1 MSSLAGSP
9 SGGEADSS
17 DHGTFVLHLMPEI
30 SSVGHA
36 DLGQGDLAA
45 AVEIGR
51 EVVLVVDSNI
61 HLICSILNFEGSLLV
76 PLWLLATAVD
86 CLRLELLSVNLE
98 DGERILVAEGVKVA
112 IEFSLDDL
120 QFESATCC
128 FILSLT
134 IWLCLFLRF
143 LILFTDINLFFRFL
157 FLFTEINLLD
167 RLLDGT
173 KVEWFAGCLFMLGA
187 RGSFSIFV
195 LLHLLG

>member
-1 MSSLAGSP
+1 
-9 SGGEADSS
+9 
-17 DHGTFVLHLMPEI
+17 MPEI

-36 DLGQGDLAA
+36 DLGQGDLAT
-45 AVEIGR
+45 AVEIRR

-76 PLWLLATAVD
+76 PLWLLAAAVD

-112 IEFSLDDL
+112 IEVSLDDL

-128 FILSLT
+128 FILGKFGNLGLT

-143 LILFTDINLFFRFL
+143 LILFTEINLFFRFL